1 MEVKGQSIMFRKNHI
16 QPQAQL
22 DILSTDMNTASK
34 PSGRQPLVFAAGE
47 VPVTHAASESEV
59 VNITANFVRESHR
72 SGVVFND

>member
-16 QPQAQL
+16 QPQAWL
-22 DILSTDMNTASK
+22 DILPTRNTASK
-34 PSGRQPLVFAAGE
+34 PSGRQPSVFAAGE